1 MWNITLCSHDTAL
14 TGQIRCCYTFFYPST
29 AGMLSEGPMIP
40 SWSGQGG
47 PRANPGQDGEGGC
60 WLFTCVSSQR
70 LLLVAREWWDS
81 ELNAPSLSQP
91 RLTMV
96 DATVHRGVGT
106 APTAG
111 RCRTGLLPAGAWFVS
126 PPLPPLVPWGRGGQ
140 LAGRA
145 LSETSETADPR
156 APA

>member
-14 TGQIRCCYTFFYPST
+14 TGQIRCCYTFFHPST

-70 LLLVAREWWDS
+70 LLLVAREWWGS
-81 ELNAPSLSQP
+81 GLNAPSLLRLNASTHHGGCHRPPWCGHSTHCRALPYGLTPCRSLVCVPPVASP
-91 RLTMV
+91 RS
-96 DATVHRGVGT
+96 
-106 APTAG
+106 
-111 RCRTGLLPAGAWFVS
+111 PASWQAA
-126 PPLPPLVPWGRGGQ
+126 GGQ
-140 LAGRA
+140 SPLRNTRDG
-145 LSETSETADPR
+145 
-156 APA
+156 